1 MDHAERLSLAD
12 EVHARPPAEV
22 DTPATVTYVALMMN
36 ADERPREAEALA
48 ALCERFHV
56 PPPSAAMTQFSAKF
70 GTSTFKWERHGEFSS
85 LMLIQSEAG
94 ASPFSAPL
102 ISALP
107 EEWWANL
114 PGRTI
119 AAARAE
125 LLRCGAEAPDPS
137 QLGQYFEGNAVIGA
151 EIGDGAGYAFT
162 DFRIHVD
169 GCTRFLVFDR
179 SLTRRQ
185 AGRMIQ
191 RLFEIEAY
199 RVMALLA
206 LPVARRQAPRILA
219 IETAL
224 AALTENMA
232 GGEAHDDGRD
242 ETLLGELSR
251 LAAEVESSLAASQY
265 RFGAGRAYH
274 ELVRTRIAE
283 LREKRIGGTQTMD
296 EFMARRLAPAMATC
310 VSVSRRMR
318 DLSERVARASALLST
333 RVDITRERQNQALLA
348 SMERRARLQLRLQQT
363 VEGLSIAAITYYVT
377 GLIGYAAKALKA
389 AGLHVDPDL
398 VAGIAIPVVAV
409 LAAVVMHQVR
419 RRLVV
424 TDGGHSAVEP

>member
-1 MDHAERLSLAD
+1 
-12 EVHARPPAEV
+12 
-22 DTPATVTYVALMMN
+22 
-36 ADERPREAEALA
+36 
-48 ALCERFHV
+48 
-56 PPPSAAMTQFSAKF
+56 MTQFSAKF
-70 GTSTFKWERHGEFSS
+70 GNATFKWERHGEFSS
-85 LMLIQSEAG
+85 LMLIQCESD
-94 ASPFSAPL
+94 ASPFSIPL
-102 ISALP
+102 TSALP
-107 EEWWANL
+107 EDWWASL

-125 LLRCGAEAPDPS
+125 LLRCGADAPDPA

-151 EIGDGAGYAFT
+151 EIGDGAGFAFT

-232 GGEAHDDGRD
+232 GGESRDDGRD

-363 VEGLSIAAITYYVT
+363 VEGLSIAAITYYVI

-398 VAGIAIPVVAV
+398 VAGVAIPVVAV

-424 TDGGHSAVEP
+424 TDGGHSAAEP